1 MTSFARTD
9 EQRML
14 AEMLGSTLSDDT
26 DWQGAVDATGLA
38 ALGIPAEEEG
48 LGSDLR
54 DAAVVAAALGRANV
68 VLPWAEHWVATRLG
82 ARGEAGPRAGTPA
95 AALAA
100 ARDKDERAWAEDAL
114 TVLHC
119 AEIVGL
125 CRTML
130 RDAALF
136 SKERKQFGVA
146 IASFQALRHRMAD
159 MAMILEQA
167 EAITDLAIVAFDDDA
182 AARIRAVSAARV
194 ICDDAARVVGE
205 GAVQIHGAMGLT
217 AELRLGGYFRRAR
230 VLAQGEGTARA
241 HLRRYAA

>member
-1 MTSFARTD
+1 MSFARSD

-14 AEMLGSTLSDDT
+14 AESLDASLSGGGA
-26 DWQGAVDATGLA
+26 DWNRAVVETGLDT
-38 ALGIPAEEEG
+38 LGVAEADGG
-48 LGSDLR
+48 LGTDLR
-54 DAAVVAAALGRANV
+54 DAAVVAAAFGRANAE
-68 VLPWAEHWVATRLG
+68 LPWAEHWVATRLG
-82 ARGEAGPRAGTPA
+82 ARGSDGPRAGTPA
-95 AALAA
+95 EALALA
-100 ARDKDERAWAEDAL
+100 GDQDKRGWAEDAL

-136 SKERKQFGVA
+136 SKERRQFGVA

-167 EAITDLAIVAFDDDA
+167 DAITGAAIDA
-182 AARIRAVSAARV
+182 MEGEERARAVSAARV
-194 ICDDAARVVGE
+194 VCEDAARIVGE

-230 VLAQGEGTARA
+230 LLAQGDGTARA